1 MIKKKICFLLSII
14 MICLCFSG
22 CGSIDKLQLKLGM
35 KNNDFEYIKDGKIG
49 KVVIQNTRDKGFKY
63 VITDKKAILELYDIL
78 STGKKVAEK
87 TALTPDYT
95 LEFYEGESKVYKFNY
110 VAGLDKK
117 DAGNLYST
125 DKVYLISG
133 RLDSDIIQSFTISR
147 IPKDFKNIYYEA
159 ILQVLDTYKNTLKK
173 DISIG
178 VNIKDDVE
186 IQRFL
191 LSTEIEDFKG
201 ELKSKNASIISD
213 NEKYDAVASV
223 VTSGYRTSTKETNYK
238 CIITINNTKDNSK
251 KIYYVKGIYNSF
263 NRWEIKI
270 STDKMPS

>member
-1 MIKKKICFLLSII
+1 MCSF
-14 MICLCFSG
+14 FSG
-22 CGSIDKLQLKLGM
+22 CSSIDKLELKLGM
-35 KNNDFEYIKDGKIG
+35 KNNDFEYIKEGKIG

-63 VITDKKAILELYDIL
+63 VITDEKAILELYDIL

-87 TALTPDYT
+87 STLTPDYT

-117 DAGNLYST
+117 DAGNFYSA
-125 DKVYLISG
+125 DKIYLIST

-159 ILQVLDTYKNTLKK
+159 IIQVLDTYKKSINK
-173 DISIG
+173 DISMG

-191 LSTEIEDFKG
+191 LSTEIEDFQG
-201 ELKSKNASIISD
+201 ELKKINASVVSD
-213 NEKYDAVASV
+213 TGKYDAVASV
-223 VTSGYRTSTKETNYK
+223 VTTGYRTSTKETNYK
-238 CIITINNTKDNSK
+238 CIITIDNAKDSSEK
-251 KIYYVKGIYNSF
+251 KYYVKGIYNSF

-270 STDKMPS
+270 SSDKMPS